1 MDQKN
6 AANPT
11 PEQIRNQAAQH
22 VTEAH
27 SLLKSLRDKLDKHPE
42 LEDAIERL
50 EMALSILTIKTGA
63 ML

>member
-1 MDQKN
+1 MEHQN
-6 AANPT
+6 ATEPT
-11 PEQIRNQAAQH
+11 PSQSHGEAVQHIR
-22 VTEAH
+22 EAR

-50 EMALSILTIKTGA
+50 EMALSVLTVKTGA